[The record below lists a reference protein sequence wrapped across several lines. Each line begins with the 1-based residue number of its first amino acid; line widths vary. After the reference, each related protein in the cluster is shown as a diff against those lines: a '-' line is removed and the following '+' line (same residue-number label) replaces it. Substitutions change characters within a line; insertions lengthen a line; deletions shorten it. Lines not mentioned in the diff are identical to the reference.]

1 MTLKPRQIIGLGAI
15 VVFGGIMV
23 FRLTQPSEREIM
35 EQRLAALPRMETPD
49 IEFPAPDLQYTVPPA
64 IGSDALPALS
74 TPSAPAIDYTA
85 PGSQAARDD
94 LYCASVLAMEFDVK
108 IQDANTGPDAVAKLL
123 NQSQAL
129 KGAGLA
135 RLKAEGAS
143 TGDDW
148 AFFTSAHDDLVQ
160 AEHGLKPY
168 RIPAATCA
176 ARADALPADSP
187 PPP

>member
-1 MTLKPRQIIGLGAI
+1 MKLKPTQIIGLVAI
-15 VVFGGIMV
+15 VGFGGATI

-35 EQRLAALPRMETPD
+35 EQRINSLPRIETPD
-49 IEFPAPDLQYTVPPA
+49 IEFPMPDLQYTTPPA
-64 IGSDALPALS
+64 LGSDALPAL
-74 TPSAPAIDYTA
+74 PAPAAPAINYTA
-85 PGSQAARDD
+85 AGSQYARDD
-94 LYCASVLAMEFDVK
+94 LYCGSVLAMEFDVK
-108 IQDANTGPDAVAKLL
+108 IEDPNTGPDAAAKLL

-135 RLKAEGAS
+135 KLKTEGAS

-148 AFFTSAHDDLVQ
+148 AYFTSAYDDLVQ

-168 RIPAATCA
+168 RISAAACA
-176 ARADALPADSP
+176 ARAEGLPADSP

>member
-1 MTLKPRQIIGLGAI
+1 MKLKPTQIIGLVAI
-15 VVFGGIMV
+15 VVFGGGMI

-35 EQRLAALPRMETPD
+35 DQRMASLPRVEIPAV
-49 IEFPAPDLQYTVPPA
+49 EFPIPDLQYTIPPA
-64 IGSDALPALS
+64 PGSEALPALS
-74 TPSAPAIDYTA
+74 TPAAPTVNYTA
-85 PGSQAARDD
+85 AGSQDARDD
-94 LYCASVLAMEFDVK
+94 LYCSSVLSMEFDVT
-108 IQDANTGPDAVAKLL
+108 IENPGTSPDAAAKLL

-135 RLKAEGAS
+135 KLKSEGAS

-148 AFFTSAHDDLVQ
+148 AFFTSAYDDLVQ

-168 RIPAATCA
+168 RIPASACA